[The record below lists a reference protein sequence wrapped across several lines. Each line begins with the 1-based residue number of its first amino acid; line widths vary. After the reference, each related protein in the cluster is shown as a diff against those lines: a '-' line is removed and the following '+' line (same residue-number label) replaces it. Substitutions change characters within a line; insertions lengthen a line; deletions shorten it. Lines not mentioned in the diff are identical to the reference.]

1 MRRLSGSIAGM
12 NHPVEIVSQGIV
24 AWQKLRCYNGI
35 MNMNAV
41 QLLSDEEL
49 VRNLESAVARE
60 RGATVQL
67 IALLAEMDVR
77 RLFLEQGHSSLFV
90 YCTKCLHL
98 SEHAAYGRIEAA
110 RAARKF
116 PSILDKLADGSITL
130 TTICLLSNHLTEDN
144 HERLLEAARHK
155 TRRDVEVLVAA
166 LHPMPAISSTVRKLP
181 QPKTLSLAP
190 RETKTEPPRPS
201 PEAKSTALSTGA
213 PRAPLRLPTPPIVR
227 PLAPERYRV
236 QFSIGP
242 ETHQKLRR
250 LQDLLRHTLP
260 SGDVA
265 EIFDRGLTLL
275 LKEVERQKLAAVDRP
290 RRPSAVNPTSRHV
303 PAAAKREVWKRDQG
317 RCAFVGTEGRCEERG
332 FLEFHHVIPFAEGG
346 PTTAGNL
353 QLRCRAHND
362 YENDREIA
370 QSLFR

>member
-1 MRRLSGSIAGM
+1 M

-110 RAARKF
+110 RAAQKF

-144 HERLLEAARHK
+144 HERLPCEAQNQKGCRSAGSGASSDAGDFVNGSQAAPTEDSLVGSTGDEDRAAKAVAGSEVDSVIDRCPAR
-155 TRRDVEVLVAA
+155 A
-166 LHPMPAISSTVRKLP
+166 S
-181 QPKTLSLAP
+181 SLAY
-190 RETKTEPPRPS
+190 
-201 PEAKSTALSTGA
+201 TANRATACTGEIQGPVQHRTGDA
-213 PRAPLRLPTPPIVR
+213 PKATPAPGSSATYP
-227 PLAPERYRV
+227 A
-236 QFSIGP
+236 Q
-242 ETHQKLRR
+242 RR
-250 LQDLLRHTLP
+250 
-260 SGDVA
+260 
-265 EIFDRGLTLL
+265 
-275 LKEVERQKLAAVDRP
+275 
-290 RRPSAVNPTSRHV
+290 
-303 PAAAKREVWKRDQG
+303 
-317 RCAFVGTEGRCEERG
+317 RC
-332 FLEFHHVIPFAEGG
+332 
-346 PTTAGNL
+346 
-353 QLRCRAHND
+353 
-362 YENDREIA
+362 
-370 QSLFR
+370 

>member
-1 MRRLSGSIAGM
+1 M

-41 QLLSDEEL
+41 QLLFDEEL
-49 VRNLESAVARE
+49 VRNLESAVAHE

-110 RAARKF
+110 RAAQKF
-116 PSILDKLADGSITL
+116 PSILDKLTDGSITL

-166 LHPMPAISSTVRKLP
+166 LHPMPA
-181 QPKTLSLAP
+181 
-190 RETKTEPPRPS
+190 
-201 PEAKSTALSTGA
+201 
-213 PRAPLRLPTPPIVR
+213 
-227 PLAPERYRV
+227 
-236 QFSIGP
+236 
-242 ETHQKLRR
+242 HQKLRR

-303 PAAAKREVWKRDQG
+303 PAAARREVWKRDQG

-362 YENDREIA
+362 YEKDREIA